1 MTKIGLY
8 IFLIYIVSAIIM
20 GLVID
25 WIANSCDLPVAEGYT
40 PIPYALLGLI
50 WPVSFIPFII
60 VCFVHK
66 AKTKKKEI

>member
-25 WIANSCDLPVAEGYT
+25 KIANSYDFPDSDGYT
-40 PIPYALLGLI
+40 PIPYALLGLV
-50 WPVSFIPFII
+50 WPVSFLPFII
-60 VCFVHK
+60 ICFVHK
-66 AKTKKKEI
+66 ARKGKI

>member
-25 WIANSCDLPVAEGYT
+25 WIANSYDLPDSDGYT
-40 PIPYALLGLI
+40 PIPT
-50 WPVSFIPFII
+50 VRFF
-60 VCFVHK
+60 
-66 AKTKKKEI
+66 